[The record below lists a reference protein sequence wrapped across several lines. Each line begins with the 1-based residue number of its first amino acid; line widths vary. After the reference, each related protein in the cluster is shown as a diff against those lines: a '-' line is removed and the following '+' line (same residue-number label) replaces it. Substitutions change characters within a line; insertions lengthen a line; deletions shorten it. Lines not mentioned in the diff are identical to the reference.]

1 MLKSSFDNNTYSI
14 YFCRC
19 LSTRSSNFSQ
29 ACFFCFVEQFG
40 WGRGKGLEKN
50 RWDLSSILTFIPLRS
65 EALKPSTSLL
75 IIQNTI
81 FRPYFDL
88 TFRIHAWIVTFFCFS
103 FVFKHNIVEEK
114 TKFGLLYREREVILH
129 LKIMNLHIHN
139 DRQTK
144 EEPKARCFSHPN
156 AIVFKLDWNYSSE
169 LLSTHWNRKCMSF
182 VMLKY
187 FRNYE
192 INLFG

>member
-1 MLKSSFDNNTYSI
+1 MSINSVFKFFPSLFFLLRWAIWLRTRKRSWKEQMRFVLYSHLHPPSFWSFEAI
-14 YFCRC
+14 Y
-19 LSTRSSNFSQ
+19 
-29 ACFFCFVEQFG
+29 
-40 WGRGKGLEKN
+40 
-50 RWDLSSILTFIPLRS
+50 LTFNNSKYHFP
-65 EALKPSTSLL
+65 
-75 IIQNTI
+75 TI
-81 FRPYFDL
+81 FRFDISN
-88 TFRIHAWIVTFFCFS
+88 TRFVTFFCFS